1 MASGDRQ
8 NTSQS
13 DSAGDVSRSSR
24 SKKPPAK
31 KKAKAGSSKKMTQ
44 KEQSKRFIETARE
57 LGADENSDSFDKAV
71 RTILKP
77 AEQVRSGSS

>member
-13 DSAGDVSRSSR
+13 DSAGDESRSSPL
-24 SKKPPAK
+24 KKPPAK

-44 KEQSKRFIETARE
+44 KEQSERFIETARKLE
-57 LGADENSDSFDKAV
+57 ADESGEAFERAV
-71 RTILKP
+71 RTIAKP
-77 AEQVRSGSS
+77 RA